1 VGAFNGTVG
10 SIFFAE
16 VTGEYRRSN
25 HAFAW
30 GYTAGFNGSGPL
42 VAFGPAGRACR
53 GYTSGYHFHTGAN
66 TDLCAENFNDTFC
79 FGFPWG
85 LDVQFPKGI
94 HDRAVPENTGSG
106 QVIYKDVFK
115 GIYLIESQIINE
127 ILSYTPAF
135 LLIAIRA
142 LAMIEVAPLFNS
154 ESVPQVVKI
163 SLAGFAAYAS
173 FSSALVRDWVIAPF
187 GLSFVFLAI
196 GEALIGI
203 IIAFF
208 IALIFA
214 AFSTAGQF
222 FSLQMGFG
230 ASETFDPLSQIE
242 NPLMGQYLNT
252 VAMLIFVTVDG
263 FRDLFLGGF
272 WRSLQSINVMSL
284 VAGRESIVSMVL
296 AGLSRLFLDAIVIS
310 MPILGSLF
318 LVSLSTGLI
327 SKAAPQINILSE
339 GFPISIT
346 VAFILI
352 YATLPFMTEAF
363 SRVIGSGFQTLQ
375 TLYTQIGQRITVG
388 GAL

>member
-1 VGAFNGTVG
+1 
-10 SIFFAE
+10 
-16 VTGEYRRSN
+16 
-25 HAFAW
+25 
-30 GYTAGFNGSGPL
+30 
-42 VAFGPAGRACR
+42 
-53 GYTSGYHFHTGAN
+53 
-66 TDLCAENFNDTFC
+66 
-79 FGFPWG
+79 
-85 LDVQFPKGI
+85 
-94 HDRAVPENTGSG
+94 
-106 QVIYKDVFK
+106 
-115 GIYLIESQIINE
+115 LIENEIINE
-127 ILSYTPAF
+127 ILSSAPAF
-135 LLIAIRA
+135 LLIAVRA
-142 LAMIEVAPLFNS
+142 LAMLEVAPLFNS
-154 ESVPQVVKI
+154 ESVPQVAKI

-173 FSSALVRDWVIAPF
+173 FSSALVRNWVIAPF
-187 GLSFVFLAI
+187 GLSFVFLVI
-196 GEALIGI
+196 GEAIIGI

-284 VAGRESIVSMVL
+284 VTGRDNIVSMVL
-296 AGLSRLFLDAIVIS
+296 AGLSRLFLDAIIIS

-352 YATLPFMTEAF
+352 FAALPSMTEAF

-375 TLYTQIGQRITVG
+375 TLYIQIGQRITAG